1 MGVASKL
8 HLDVDGRSF
17 YLSFIIRVDVSMP
30 ITNVRSWFVLLREIS
45 VEISVVGLFYLS
57 FIKREKYS
65 MGFVEQISVK
75 SKKLVYLS
83 LIS

>member
-1 MGVASKL
+1 
-8 HLDVDGRSF
+8 
-17 YLSFIIRVDVSMP
+17 VDVSMP
-30 ITNVRSWFVLLREIS
+30 ITNVRSWFVLLR
-45 VEISVVGLFYLS
+45 EISVVGLFYLS

>member
-45 VEISVVGLFYLS
+45 VVGLFYLS

>member
-45 VEISVVGLFYLS
+45 VVGMFYLS

>member
-1 MGVASKL
+1 MGVASQL

-30 ITNVRSWFVLLREIS
+30 ITNVRSWFVLLR
-45 VEISVVGLFYLS
+45 EISVVGLFYLS